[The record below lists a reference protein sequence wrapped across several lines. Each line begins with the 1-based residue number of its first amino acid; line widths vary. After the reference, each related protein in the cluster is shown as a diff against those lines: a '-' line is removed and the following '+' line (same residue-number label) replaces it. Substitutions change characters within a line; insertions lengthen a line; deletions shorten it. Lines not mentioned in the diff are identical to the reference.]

1 MKNISEKLMD
11 IRQQLGFSREYVA
24 NCLGVSC
31 STIAQMELGN
41 RKITMGEVQ
50 KFCQLYHISEVY
62 ILNQEPSGFE
72 QLSLKSEF
80 EQLNENDRQE
90 ILNLIAFRDTNFM

>member
-1 MKNISEKLMD
+1 MKNISEKLID
-11 IRQQLGFSREYVA
+11 IRQQLGFSQEYVA

-31 STIAQMELGN
+31 STIIQIERGS
-41 RKITMGEVQ
+41 RKITTDEIQ
-50 KFCQLYHISEVY
+50 KFCKLYHISKDY
-62 ILNQEPSGFE
+62 ILNQEFSGSE

-80 EQLNENDRQE
+80 EQLNENDWQE